1 MVKESWET
9 LYYTCSIKFINYIS
23 MLKLLHSLI
32 AKKLVFL
39 IEHCLNL
46 QEQGTP
52 EYKTLE
58 GHTLDNTGHSVR

>member
-1 MVKESWET
+1 
-9 LYYTCSIKFINYIS
+9 

-46 QEQGTP
+46 QEQGTL
-52 EYKTLE
+52 EYRTLE
-58 GHTLDNTGHSVR
+58 GRTLDNTGHSVR